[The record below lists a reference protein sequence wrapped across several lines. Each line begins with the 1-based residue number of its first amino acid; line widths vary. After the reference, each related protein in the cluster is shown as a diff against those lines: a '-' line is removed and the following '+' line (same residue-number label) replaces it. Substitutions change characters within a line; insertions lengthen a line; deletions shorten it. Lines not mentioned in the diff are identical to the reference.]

1 MCCFKGGKQLTE
13 GGKSQTRRRRGTSNS
28 CVSHNHSLVLGNQTL
43 VLKLIKK
50 HKLQSTGR
58 NYDSTVLTAK
68 NHALF
73 CKASHGKIDLFECA
87 AELPEILG
95 RVIGSITWSVIS
107 GSHQK
112 PIKGILK
119 PPRRGTHT
127 LSCTLSHR
135 QISERSNL
143 GAKTPKRPSFDQV
156 TSFSHATSIKNSQ
169 DRNLQFGPYI
179 HLFAKI
185 YCGSLWN

>member
-13 GGKSQTRRRRGTSNS
+13 GEKSQTRRRRGTSNS

-112 PIKGILK
+112 PIKRHPYLELHLE
-119 PPRRGTHT
+119 PPSDFRT
-127 LSCTLSHR
+127 LQFRCKNT
-135 QISERSNL
+135 
-143 GAKTPKRPSFDQV
+143 KTAIIRPSYV
-156 TSFSHATSIKNSQ
+156 LFS
-169 DRNLQFGPYI
+169 RN
-179 HLFAKI
+179 
-185 YCGSLWN
+185 